1 MLFCARSYKCVGC
14 VVAKEFVGREWELQQ
29 LKKLLETNIAQ
40 FAVIKGR
47 RRIGKSRLIG
57 EFVKHAPKNT
67 TFVSLAGLPPTPG
80 VTAKDQRDD
89 FARQMGR
96 LFQIPTPY
104 SEDWGDLF
112 WHLSHHTRD
121 GRYIVLLDEI
131 SWMGME
137 DPTFLGKLKTAWDS
151 MLKNNNK
158 LILILCGSVSSWI
171 EDNILKNT
179 GFVGRIDLVLTLE
192 ELSMSESLAL
202 LGKQSRTLS
211 PFELFKVLSVT
222 GGVPRYLETVLLK
235 YSAEENIKRLCFTKG
250 GILFR
255 EFDQIFH
262 DLFST
267 RSSIYSDLLKTLVA
281 FPRANLEQIF
291 SSLNREKSGVIS
303 HYLSDL
309 IQAGFISRDY
319 TWDLRKA
326 KISLLSQYRI
336 SDNYVRFYLKY
347 VEPLKEKI
355 EKGDFND
362 RSLSTLPGWD
372 TIMGLQFE
380 NMVIKNRKTLH
391 QILGIN
397 SDEIIQDG
405 PYFQRQTTKR
415 QGCQIDYLIQTKY
428 NSFTVCEI
436 KFSKNPVGPS
446 VVQEMRDKIKA
457 MDVPRH
463 VSCRPVLIHV
473 NGVEDSVIGED
484 YFASIVNMADFIR

>member
-1 MLFCARSYKCVGC
+1 
-14 VVAKEFVGREWELQQ
+14 
-29 LKKLLETNIAQ
+29 
-40 FAVIKGR
+40 
-47 RRIGKSRLIG
+47 
-57 EFVKHAPKNT
+57 
-67 TFVSLAGLPPTPG
+67 
-80 VTAKDQRDD
+80 
-89 FARQMGR
+89 
-96 LFQIPTPY
+96 
-104 SEDWGDLF
+104 
-112 WHLSHHTRD
+112 
-121 GRYIVLLDEI
+121 
-131 SWMGME
+131 MGME

-158 LILILCGSVSSWI
+158 LILVLCGSVSSWI

-192 ELSMSESLAL
+192 ELSISESLAL
-202 LGKQSRTLS
+202 LGKQSRSLS
-211 PFELFKVLSVT
+211 PFELFKILSVT

-255 EFDQIFH
+255 EFDQIFY

-267 RSSIYSDLLKTLVA
+267 RSSIYSDLLKTLIA

-291 SSLNREKSGVIS
+291 SSLHREKSGVIS
-303 HYLSDL
+303 NYLSDL
-309 IQAGFISRDY
+309 IQAGFISRHY

-380 NMVIKNRKTLH
+380 NMVIKNRKILH
-391 QILGIN
+391 QILAIN

-415 QGCQIDYLIQTKY
+415 QGCQVDYLIQTKY

-436 KFSKNPVGPS
+436 KFSKNPIGPR
-446 VVQEMRDKIKA
+446 VVQEVQNKIKA